1 MMTAVALHNMLSFI
15 AFLLLGVGGWF
26 FLALNYE
33 DSQEI
38 VWRPTESFAEW
49 LATCPARAAIAG
61 IMTVLAMLC
70 LVVH

>member
-1 MMTAVALHNMLSFI
+1 MISAVALHNMLSFI
-15 AFLLLGVGGWF
+15 AFLLLGVGGWVL
-26 FLALNYE
+26 LALNYE

-38 VWRPTESFAEW
+38 VWRHHETFTEW

-61 IMTVLAMLC
+61 IMTVMAMLC